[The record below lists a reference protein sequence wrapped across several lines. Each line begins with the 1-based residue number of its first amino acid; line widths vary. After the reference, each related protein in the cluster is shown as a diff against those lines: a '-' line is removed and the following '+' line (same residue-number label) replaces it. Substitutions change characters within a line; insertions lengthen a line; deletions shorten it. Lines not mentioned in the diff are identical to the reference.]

1 MPCQT
6 SFFYDATTYL
16 YKRSC
21 PSVVPSVGPSVRISR
36 VISERG
42 IWPFFRVKG
51 RQWHYNQCY
60 NKWWWSGRIWGK
72 SNVHVFSFS
81 FKSIG
86 TAGFAATNTNSNFL
100 DAISHFFKRVFP
112 SVRPSVRRS
121 VRLSVGRSHMSWISN
136 KWAEFEQHSIR
147 NMRICHKKDDSKTS
161 TRAVR
166 QNASVVQTLFDLLAD
181 MLLNFLI
188 MIFLQVETWEFCC
201 SGN

>member
-1 MPCQT
+1 MKNFK
-6 SFFYDATTYL
+6 FFPKNEPGLVLNLFLIFGKNPASCS
-16 YKRSC
+16 YKLCSYKKKTC
-21 PSVVPSVGPSVRISR
+21 
-36 VISERG
+36 
-42 IWPFFRVKG
+42 
-51 RQWHYNQCY
+51 
-60 NKWWWSGRIWGK
+60 
-72 SNVHVFSFS
+72 
-81 FKSIG
+81 
-86 TAGFAATNTNSNFL
+86 TNSNFL